1 MHNAVL
7 FSKMDETIVE
17 GKKGMHIM
25 TFSPQPY
32 HLTLTSVIQKCINL
46 NCKTLVGFLWG
57 QISMQFKTVYNGHF
71 NKTSL
76 KLVF

>member
-17 GKKGMHIM
+17 GKNGVHVM

-32 HLTLTSVIQKCINL
+32 HLTSVIQKCVNL
-46 NCKTLVGFLWG
+46 NCKTLVEFLWG
-57 QISMQFKTVYNGHF
+57 QISMQSKTVYNGHF

>member
-17 GKKGMHIM
+17 GKNGVHVM

-32 HLTLTSVIQKCINL
+32 HLLLFRSVLI
-46 NCKTLVGFLWG
+46 
-57 QISMQFKTVYNGHF
+57 
-71 NKTSL
+71 
-76 KLVF
+76 

>member
-7 FSKMDETIVE
+7 FSKMDESIVE
-17 GKKGMHIM
+17 SKKGVHIM

-46 NCKTLVGFLWG
+46 NFGWIFVGADKHA
-57 QISMQFKTVYNGHF
+57 I
-71 NKTSL
+71 
-76 KLVF
+76 